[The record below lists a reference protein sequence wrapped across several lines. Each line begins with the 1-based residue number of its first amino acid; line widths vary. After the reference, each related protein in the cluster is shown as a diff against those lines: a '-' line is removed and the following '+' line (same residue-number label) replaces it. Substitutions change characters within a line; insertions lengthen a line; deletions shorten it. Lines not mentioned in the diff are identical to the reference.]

1 MDEYLRP
8 DGREWIPESDPLSFR
23 RHMRAHFYD
32 LLDPALAPPLA
43 QRLFPDPRDPD
54 AVPRALAGWG
64 GVDVCFGGIGITG
77 HVAFNDPPEPGEPI
91 GLAEFR
97 RLPTRVVR
105 LARETIVINAVA
117 AARGNLDRIPPL
129 AVTVGMREILEARKV
144 RIYMNRE
151 WQCAIVRKILHG
163 PVTASVPASL
173 LQEHGD
179 VRLTIA
185 EAVARLPE
193 PALR

>member
-1 MDEYLRP
+1 
-8 DGREWIPESDPLSFR
+8 
-23 RHMRAHFYD
+23 
-32 LLDPALAPPLA
+32 
-43 QRLFPDPRDPD
+43 
-54 AVPRALAGWG
+54 
-64 GVDVCFGGIGITG
+64 
-77 HVAFNDPPEPGEPI
+77 
-91 GLAEFR
+91 
-97 RLPTRVVR
+97 
-105 LARETIVINAVA
+105 
-117 AARGNLDRIPPL
+117 
-129 AVTVGMREILEARKV
+129 MREILEARKV

-185 EAVARLPE
+185 AAVARLPE